1 MYIYIYI
8 YIYTYIYIIY
18 IHISMHVNNIYSYD
32 MYGYMYMYVYVYIY
46 LYIYRYRYIYLFIYW
61 IICAISVVIKKFPLV
76 NLFLKID
83 TVEENHVLRIIY
95 CLSNLKRKLIV
106 CLLFKVI
113 VIQIPNR
120 AAFECILEHSCILF
134 M

>member
-1 MYIYIYI
+1 
-8 YIYTYIYIIY
+8 
-18 IHISMHVNNIYSYD
+18 MHVNNIYSYD
-32 MYGYMYMYVYVYIY
+32 MYVYMYMYVYIYIY
-46 LYIYRYRYIYLFIYW
+46 LYIYRYRYIY
-61 IICAISVVIKKFPLV
+61 KFPLV

-95 CLSNLKRKLIV
+95 CLSNVKRKLIV

-120 AAFECILEHSCILF
+120 AAFECIL
-134 M
+134 